1 MSVQSLP
8 PSFLRLSR
16 QRLSFRVL
24 LSEASVA
31 LCDDITSSSGSVELL
46 RLTLSRLL
54 LHLSPAADASS
65 SPDSSDLLRAD
76 PCVSSSS
83 SSAWDVH
90 PEPGSPMMPVSGGS
104 VLELYCASLQLDNQL
119 YTRASFHFPVLL
131 CQDCRSAEP
140 SSSSSSSSFASSAP
154 WSPEAHP
161 LLSPESLRAY
171 RGSCFLHLAAVLG
184 PDLALETVAFELQPA
199 RVYLEDTF
207 VYYVKTL
214 FSTYLPESA
223 FGSVSGGP
231 SSASRAA
238 STTVAGLPEEVVQA
252 TQALVR
258 PLRLRKLT
266 IQPVSLLVSIHASLK
281 LYIASDHT
289 PLAFSLFERGPM
301 CTTARQLVHA
311 LAMHYAAGAL
321 FRAGENTH
329 TPSHSGTHTHTGK
342 HSYTHM
348 HYAAGAL
355 FSTGENT
362 HT

>member
-1 MSVQSLP
+1 MRDVRWLLSLSFSFSFFTSLCAISLS
-8 PSFLRLSR
+8 PSFLRLCR

-24 LSEASVA
+24 LSEASLA
-31 LCDDITSSSGSVELL
+31 LCDDITSPSGSVELL

-54 LHLSPAADASS
+54 LHLSPAADSPSS
-65 SPDSSDLLRAD
+65 SSDLLRVD
-76 PCVSSSS
+76 PCVSTASPTTSSS
-83 SSAWDVH
+83 SASAWDVH
-90 PEPGSPMMPVSGGS
+90 PEPGSPLMPAADGS
-104 VLELYCASLQLDNQL
+104 VLELHCASLQLDNQL

-131 CQDCRSAEP
+131 CQDSRSADP
-140 SSSSSSSSFASSAP
+140 SSSSSSFASGAP

-161 LLSPESLRAY
+161 LLSPEALRAY
-171 RGSCFLHLAAVLG
+171 RASCFLRLATVLG

-207 VYYVKTL
+207 VYYVRTL
-214 FSTYLPESA
+214 FDTYLPESA
-223 FGSVSGGP
+223 FGSASESGGP
-231 SSASRAA
+231 RTS
-238 STTVAGLPEEVVQA
+238 AGLPEEVVQA

-289 PLAFSLFERGPM
+289 PLAFSLFERGPV

-329 TPSHSGTHTHTGK
+329 THTQTSEHTH
-342 HSYTHM
+342 S
-348 HYAAGAL
+348 
-355 FSTGENT
+355 
-362 HT
+362 